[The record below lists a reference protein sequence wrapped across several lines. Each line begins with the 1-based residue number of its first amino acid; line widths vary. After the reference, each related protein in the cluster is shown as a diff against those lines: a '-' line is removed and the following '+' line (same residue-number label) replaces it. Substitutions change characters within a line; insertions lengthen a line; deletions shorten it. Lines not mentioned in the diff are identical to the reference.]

1 MSGLGFIEP
10 MTSSNTLKKIV
21 AIGAAMLL
29 AVGGSLTAASPA
41 QATGLTLTSAPTF
54 TPATAVS
61 TETSMSASYGSWA
74 NAPLG
79 TGGGSEFWR
88 ICDSDPSLL
97 SAVDGTDVPVNLN
110 CQIVFTSY
118 SNNSEFTGTGLTLSA
133 VSALGTSSNTVS
145 TSSLVGKYIARISIV
160 KLYQSPYTLYGW
172 AFSSAKLIQT
182 PPTMT
187 GPSGNVNG
195 SVGVAMSM
203 GTYVTT
209 GLTSPVVYSYAVAGG
224 QSLPAGV
231 TFDTTTGQITG
242 TPTASA
248 SNLSVTV
255 TATGANG
262 LSKSSV
268 FNYTV
273 TGGSGGGGGGVSN
286 CNPAITVTALGWSSA
301 SIGTS
306 GTVRTIYNND
316 PSIGTSTLCFATM
329 VDMSVLTTLNGVV
342 VGTPTRYPTYGMG
355 ISSSQITLSMLLTN
369 PSLSSLTINDGDV
382 YTNNYYVSLGRVP
395 TLSDTPTFSRSLIL
409 NPGVAGS
416 SVVSTPQLSV
426 EQARNVL
433 KPVPAA
439 VQPLVPGFLA
449 LNKPMAS
456 LGGKVALSAG
466 DFTGLVS
473 AKIAGKSLD
482 FILGNTGK
490 ITMTV
495 PQGEAGKTAD
505 LHLTF
510 NTGSIILQDAIKY
523 VAPLDIAKVGVRPI
537 SIAAGAK
544 KITDGVADQIR
555 QAAFANL
562 KNDTIQCIA
571 YSANNSSAATAAA
584 KLTAVQA
591 CAVAVKANPDLKV
604 ADVSVI
610 VDKLKA
616 RTQGVGIK
624 VYKADN

>member
-1 MSGLGFIEP
+1 
-10 MTSSNTLKKIV
+10 MTSSKTFKKLLTLGAT
-21 AIGAAMLL
+21 AIL

-61 TETSMSASYGSWA
+61 TETSLSASYGSWA

-133 VSALGTSSNTVS
+133 VSAMGTSSNTVS

-172 AFSSAKLIQT
+172 AFSSAKLIQV

-273 TGGSGGGGGGVSN
+273 TGGSGGGGGGGGGGQTYTMTTSPSYAIANGVATANDGVWSGGTPSRYWLLCDTPRATEN
-286 CNPAITVTALGWSSA
+286 IGSPPMDCAPFYPA
-301 SIGTS
+301 
-306 GTVRTIYNND
+306 
-316 PSIGTSTLCFATM
+316 STGG
-329 VDMSVLTTLNGVV
+329 SYERGTTLTIPTTVWQSGSGGSRTQVTFASKSLALFVINGV
-342 VGTPTRYPTYGMG
+342 GNEYLTPTTG
-355 ISSSQITLSMLLTN
+355 
-369 PSLSSLTINDGDV
+369 
-382 YTNNYYVSLGRVP
+382 
-395 TLSDTPTFSRSLIL
+395 
-409 NPGVAGS
+409 GS
-416 SVVSTPQLSV
+416 SVVSSTPAEAV
-426 EQARNVL
+426 A
-433 KPVPAA
+433 PIPAIIA
-439 VQPLVPGFLA
+439 PLLPA
-449 LNKPMAS
+449 ITAISRPMIS
-456 LGGKVALSAG
+456 LGGQVALSSG
-466 DFTGLVS
+466 DFSGLTS
-473 AKIAGKSLD
+473 AKIEGKSLD
-482 FILGNTGK
+482 FILGKTGSL
-490 ITMTV
+490 TFTV
-495 PQGEAGKTAD
+495 PNGQAGKTAD
-505 LHLTF
+505 LLLTF
-510 NTGSIILQDAIKY
+510 TTGTVNLQNAIKY
-523 VAPLDIAKVGVRPI
+523 VAPVV
-537 SIAAGAK
+537 
-544 KITDGVADQIR
+544 VADVPERSVAIVPGSKKLSEATADQVR
-555 QAAFANL
+555 AAAFANMS
-562 KNDTIQCIA
+562 NTAVSCVA
-571 YSANNSSAATAAA
+571 YATSNTAAA
-584 KLTAVQA
+584 KAAAIASANAV
-591 CAVAVKANPDLKV
+591 CALATKANPNLTAAPITV
-604 ADVSVI
+604 V
-610 VDKLKA
+610 VDKVKA
-616 RTQGVGIK
+616 RKVGVGIK
-624 VYKADN
+624 VYKATK